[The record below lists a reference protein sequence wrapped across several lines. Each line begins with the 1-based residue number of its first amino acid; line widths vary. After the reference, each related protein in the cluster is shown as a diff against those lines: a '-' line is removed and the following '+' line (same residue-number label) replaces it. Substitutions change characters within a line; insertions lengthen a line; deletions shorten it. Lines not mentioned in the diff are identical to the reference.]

1 MRVAGSGV
9 IDRTRFHGAR
19 AVSLE
24 CRLAATPAAKV
35 DALTRM
41 LGPAARPRLIVTD
54 TDWEPWPRRALRVR
68 VDQYAVCELIHTSS
82 WFRDV
87 SVQWTAPE
95 GIWTAADTVR
105 YEIDLGA
112 DGRQG
117 RVYRLRSPRVYE
129 ATGATGVVSFDNPGT
144 STSEWTA
151 RLHGP
156 CTGPRLTCDDTGDA
170 VVFDS
175 SFRLAAGEFVE
186 LDSAHATVYA
196 QGNASL
202 SRLHRL
208 DFASSSWW
216 KIRPGTNTIRF
227 NPTSGVDTGAR
238 ASIEFRPSWI

>member
-1 MRVAGSGV
+1 M
-9 IDRTRFHGAR
+9 
-19 AVSLE
+19 
-24 CRLAATPAAKV
+24 
-35 DALTRM
+35 
-41 LGPAARPRLIVTD
+41 TD

-186 LDSAHATVYA
+186 LDSAHRDRVRARQRVTVA
-196 QGNASL
+196 AAPP
-202 SRLHRL
+202 L
-208 DFASSSWW
+208 DFASRWSWW
-216 KIRPGTNTIRF
+216 RSG
-227 NPTSGVDTGAR
+227 PTTSD
-238 ASIEFRPSWI
+238 PL